1 MKLPWELGAEAKQL
15 QLSFLTPLL
24 FCFPPTPVPGSAVV
38 VPALP
43 ALLGAVAVRTNAVC
57 DLSPSANNPWSAL
70 SPYITTHEEGKS
82 RAKASSHPKGR
93 VEQQLLSDSVC
104 SPVRSSIANWEIEMK
119 RNTKKLLLWLLMFF
133 SDTVPFS
140 YEKSMKERAIE
151 LMQDTRLIDGHN
163 DFALRLR
170 IFYQNRLSRVN
181 LRELNK
187 THTNLAKLQ
196 AGYVGAQFWSVY
208 VLCSAQN
215 KDAVRL
221 TLEQIDVVKRMCNS
235 YEELEFVTTS
245 QGISDSRRIACLIG
259 IEGGHSIDSSLAT
272 LSESSSKGTH
282 NFYPTVIGLTAF
294 GQEVV
299 KEMNRLGMLIDLSHT
314 SYSTAKAALSISK
327 APVIFSHSSA
337 FSICNHSR
345 NVPDDILQQLKKN
358 KGIIMVTF
366 NANVL
371 ACGRK
376 VVNVSTLADHFDHI
390 KKIAGSESIGIGGD
404 YDGVER
410 FPEGLEDVSKY
421 PSLIEELLRRGWNE
435 TELKGVLR
443 DNFLRVFREVEN
455 VRNISGLADVGE
467 SEIPQ
472 EEVQNSCRLDLH
484 NRQLQT
490 ARSFGFPSVSKPF
503 SLTVVVSYLII
514 YYES

>member
-1 MKLPWELGAEAKQL
+1 M
-15 QLSFLTPLL
+15 
-24 FCFPPTPVPGSAVV
+24 
-38 VPALP
+38 
-43 ALLGAVAVRTNAVC
+43 R
-57 DLSPSANNPWSAL
+57 
-70 SPYITTHEEGKS
+70 
-82 RAKASSHPKGR
+82 
-93 VEQQLLSDSVC
+93 
-104 SPVRSSIANWEIEMK
+104 
-119 RNTKKLLLWLLMFF
+119 
-133 SDTVPFS
+133 
-140 YEKSMKERAIE
+140 ERAIE

-163 DFALRLR
+163 DFVLQLR
-170 IFYQNRLSRVN
+170 IFYQNKLSRVN

-221 TLEQIDVVKRMCNS
+221 TLEQIDVVKRMCDS
-235 YEELEFVTTS
+235 YEELELVTTS
-245 QGISDSRRIACLIG
+245 QGDALSCNRIFLNRIAGVMIACLIG

-272 LSESSSKGTH
+272 LRMFYDLGVRYMTLTHSCNTPWSESSSKGTH
-282 NFYPTVIGLTAF
+282 NFYPSVIGLTTF

-366 NANVL
+366 NADVL
-371 ACGRK
+371 ACGKK

-435 TELKGVLR
+435 TELRGVLR
-443 DNFLRVFREVEN
+443 ENFLRVFREVE
-455 VRNISGLADVGE
+455 
-467 SEIPQ
+467 
-472 EEVQNSCRLDLH
+472 
-484 NRQLQT
+484 
-490 ARSFGFPSVSKPF
+490 
-503 SLTVVVSYLII
+503 
-514 YYES
+514 

>member
-1 MKLPWELGAEAKQL
+1 M
-15 QLSFLTPLL
+15 
-24 FCFPPTPVPGSAVV
+24 
-38 VPALP
+38 
-43 ALLGAVAVRTNAVC
+43 
-57 DLSPSANNPWSAL
+57 
-70 SPYITTHEEGKS
+70 
-82 RAKASSHPKGR
+82 
-93 VEQQLLSDSVC
+93 
-104 SPVRSSIANWEIEMK
+104 EMK
-119 RNTKKLLLWLLMFF
+119 RNTTKWLLWLLIFF
-133 SDTVPFS
+133 DTVPFS
-140 YEKSMKERAIE
+140 YEKSMRERAIE
-151 LMQDTRLIDGHN
+151 LMEDARLIDGHN
-163 DFALRLR
+163 DLVLRLR
-170 IFYQNRLSRVN
+170 IFYQNRLSKVN

-187 THTNLAKLQ
+187 THTNLVKLQ

-208 VLCSAQN
+208 VICSAQN

-235 YEELEFVTTS
+235 YEELELVTTS

-272 LSESSSKGTH
+272 LRMYYDLGVRYMTLTSESSSKGIH
-282 NFYPTVIGLTAF
+282 NFYPSVTGLTAF

-314 SYSTAKAALSISK
+314 SYSTAKAALNISK

-366 NANVL
+366 NADVL

-435 TELKGVLR
+435 MELRGVLR
-443 DNFLRVFREVEN
+443 ENFLRVFREVEK
-455 VRNISGLADVGE
+455 VRTISGLMDVGE

-472 EEVQNSCRLDLH
+472 EVVQNSCRLDLR
-484 NRQLQT
+484 NPRLQT
-490 ARSFGFPSVSKPF
+490 AKSFGFPSVAQPF
-503 SLTVVVSYLII
+503 SLTLVIVSYLIL

>member
-1 MKLPWELGAEAKQL
+1 M
-15 QLSFLTPLL
+15 
-24 FCFPPTPVPGSAVV
+24 
-38 VPALP
+38 
-43 ALLGAVAVRTNAVC
+43 
-57 DLSPSANNPWSAL
+57 
-70 SPYITTHEEGKS
+70 
-82 RAKASSHPKGR
+82 
-93 VEQQLLSDSVC
+93 
-104 SPVRSSIANWEIEMK
+104 EMK
-119 RNTKKLLLWLLMFF
+119 RDTTKLLLWLLIFF
-133 SDTVPFS
+133 DAVAFS
-140 YEKSMKERAIE
+140 YEESMEERAKE
-151 LMQDTRLIDGHN
+151 LMEDTRLIDGHN
-163 DFALRLR
+163 DFALQLR
-170 IFYQNRLSRVN
+170 IFYQNRISGVN
-181 LRELNK
+181 LKALNK

-272 LSESSSKGTH
+272 LRMYYDLGVRYMTLTHTCNTPWSESSSKGAH
-282 NFYPTVIGLTAF
+282 SFYPNVTGLTAF

-314 SYSTAKAALSISK
+314 SYSTAKAALNISK

-337 FSICNHSR
+337 FSVCNHSR
-345 NVPDDILQQLKKN
+345 NVPDDILQQLVRIFGLVPICLN
-358 KGIIMVTF
+358 CIISSCPILRYCF
-366 NANVL
+366 LCYVL
-371 ACGRK
+371 
-376 VVNVSTLADHFDHI
+376 SDHFDHI
-390 KKIAGSESIGIGGD
+390 KKIAGAESIGIGGD

-421 PSLIEELLRRGWNE
+421 PALIVELLRRGWSE

-443 DNFLRVFREVEN
+443 ENFLRVFREVEN
-455 VRNISGLADVGE
+455 ARSTSGPKDAGE

-472 EEVQNSCRLDLH
+472 EEVQNACRLDLH
-484 NRQLQT
+484 NQQLQRQNQQFQS
-490 ARSFGFPSVSKPF
+490 ARSFGLPSVAKPF
-503 SLTVVVSYLII
+503 SLTVVIVSYLIL
-514 YYES
+514 YFES

>member
-1 MKLPWELGAEAKQL
+1 M
-15 QLSFLTPLL
+15 
-24 FCFPPTPVPGSAVV
+24 
-38 VPALP
+38 
-43 ALLGAVAVRTNAVC
+43 R
-57 DLSPSANNPWSAL
+57 
-70 SPYITTHEEGKS
+70 
-82 RAKASSHPKGR
+82 
-93 VEQQLLSDSVC
+93 
-104 SPVRSSIANWEIEMK
+104 
-119 RNTKKLLLWLLMFF
+119 
-133 SDTVPFS
+133 
-140 YEKSMKERAIE
+140 ERAVK

-163 DFALRLR
+163 DFVLRLR

-181 LRELNK
+181 LREVNK
-187 THTNLAKLQ
+187 THTNLVKLQ
-196 AGYVGAQFWSVY
+196 AGFVGAQFWSVY

-235 YEELEFVTTS
+235 YEELELVTTS
-245 QGISDSRRIACLIG
+245 QVLWNYLPLYLSGISDSRRIACLIG

-272 LSESSSKGTH
+272 LRMYYDLGVRYMTLTHSCNTPWSESSSKGLH
-282 NFYPTVIGLTAF
+282 NFYPSVIGLTAF

-314 SYSTAKAALSISK
+314 SYFTAKAALNISK

-337 FSICNHSR
+337 FSVCNHSR

-366 NANVL
+366 NADAL

-421 PSLIEELLRRGWNE
+421 PYLIEELLRRGWTE

-443 DNFLRVFREVEN
+443 ENFLRVFREVE
-455 VRNISGLADVGE
+455 
-467 SEIPQ
+467 
-472 EEVQNSCRLDLH
+472 
-484 NRQLQT
+484 
-490 ARSFGFPSVSKPF
+490 
-503 SLTVVVSYLII
+503 
-514 YYES
+514 

>member
-1 MKLPWELGAEAKQL
+1 M
-15 QLSFLTPLL
+15 
-24 FCFPPTPVPGSAVV
+24 
-38 VPALP
+38 
-43 ALLGAVAVRTNAVC
+43 R
-57 DLSPSANNPWSAL
+57 
-70 SPYITTHEEGKS
+70 
-82 RAKASSHPKGR
+82 
-93 VEQQLLSDSVC
+93 
-104 SPVRSSIANWEIEMK
+104 
-119 RNTKKLLLWLLMFF
+119 
-133 SDTVPFS
+133 
-140 YEKSMKERAIE
+140 ERAIE
-151 LMQDTRLIDGHN
+151 LMQDARLIDGHN
-163 DFALRLR
+163 DFPLRLR
-170 IFYQNRLSRVN
+170 ILYHNRLSKVN
-181 LRELNK
+181 LRELNV
-187 THTNLAKLQ
+187 THTNLVKLQ

-235 YEELEFVTTS
+235 YQELELVTTS
-245 QGISDSRRIACLIG
+245 QGDALSCNRKILNGIAGSMIACLIG

-272 LSESSSKGTH
+272 LRMYYDLGVRYMTLTHTCNTPWSESSSKGIH
-282 NFYPTVIGLTAF
+282 NFYPRVTGLTAF

-337 FSICNHSR
+337 FSVCNHSR
-345 NVPDDILQQLKKN
+345 NVPDDILQLVKKK

-366 NANVL
+366 NADVL

-390 KKIAGSESIGIGGD
+390 KEVAGSESIGIGGD

-421 PSLIEELLRRGWNE
+421 PSLIEELLRRGWKE

-443 DNFLRVFREVEN
+443 ENFLRVFREVE
-455 VRNISGLADVGE
+455 
-467 SEIPQ
+467 
-472 EEVQNSCRLDLH
+472 
-484 NRQLQT
+484 
-490 ARSFGFPSVSKPF
+490 
-503 SLTVVVSYLII
+503 
-514 YYES
+514 

>member
-1 MKLPWELGAEAKQL
+1 
-15 QLSFLTPLL
+15 
-24 FCFPPTPVPGSAVV
+24 
-38 VPALP
+38 
-43 ALLGAVAVRTNAVC
+43 
-57 DLSPSANNPWSAL
+57 
-70 SPYITTHEEGKS
+70 
-82 RAKASSHPKGR
+82 
-93 VEQQLLSDSVC
+93 
-104 SPVRSSIANWEIEMK
+104 MK
-119 RNTKKLLLWLLMFF
+119 RNPAKLLLWLLMFL
-133 SDTVPFS
+133 SDTVPFIC
-140 YEKSMKERAIE
+140 EKSMRERAIK

-163 DFALRLR
+163 DFVLRLR
-170 IFYQNRLSRVN
+170 MFYQNRISKVN
-181 LRELNK
+181 LREVNK
-187 THTNLAKLQ
+187 THTNLVKLK

-235 YEELEFVTTS
+235 YEELELVTTS
-245 QGISDSRRIACLIG
+245 QGVSDSTKIACLIG

-272 LSESSSKGTH
+272 LRMYYDLGVRYMTLTHSCNTPWSESSSKGIH
-282 NFYPTVIGLTAF
+282 NFYPNVTGLTAF

-314 SYSTAKAALSISK
+314 SYSTATTALDISE

-337 FSICNHSR
+337 FSVCNHSR
-345 NVPDDILQQLKKN
+345 NVPDDILQKLKMN

-366 NANVL
+366 NADVL

-435 TELKGVLR
+435 TELKGVLKE
-443 DNFLRVFREVEN
+443 NFLRVFRDVEN
-455 VRNISGLADVGE
+455 VRKNDRLMDVGE
-467 SEIPQ
+467 SEIPH
-472 EEVQNSCRLDLH
+472 EEVQNSCRLDLRNTQIQPDRFH
-484 NRQLQT
+484 HWSEKISPHQQ
-490 ARSFGFPSVSKPF
+490 V
-503 SLTVVVSYLII
+503 
-514 YYES
+514 

>member
-1 MKLPWELGAEAKQL
+1 MEIKR
-15 QLSFLTPLL
+15 S
-24 FCFPPTPVPGSAVV
+24 
-38 VPALP
+38 
-43 ALLGAVAVRTNAVC
+43 
-57 DLSPSANNPWSAL
+57 
-70 SPYITTHEEGKS
+70 TTK
-82 RAKASSHPKGR
+82 
-93 VEQQLLSDSVC
+93 
-104 SPVRSSIANWEIEMK
+104 
-119 RNTKKLLLWLLMFF
+119 LLWLLMFF
-133 SDTVPFS
+133 SDIVPFS
-140 YEKSMKERAIE
+140 YEKSMRERAIE
-151 LMQDTRLIDGHN
+151 LMQAARLIDGHN

-170 IFYQNRLSRVN
+170 ILYHNRLSKVN
-181 LRELNK
+181 LRELNV

-235 YEELEFVTTS
+235 YQELELVTTS
-245 QGISDSRRIACLIG
+245 QGVSDSQRIACLIG

-272 LSESSSKGTH
+272 LRMYYDLGVRYMTLTHTCNTPWSESSSKGIH
-282 NFYPTVIGLTAF
+282 NFYPGVTGLTTF

-337 FSICNHSR
+337 FSVCNHSR
-345 NVPDDILQQLKKN
+345 NVPDDILQLLKKK

-366 NANVL
+366 NADVL

-390 KKIAGSESIGIGGD
+390 KQIAGSESIGIGGD

-421 PSLIEELLRRGWNE
+421 PSLIEELLRRGWKE
-435 TELKGVLR
+435 TELKGILR
-443 DNFLRVFREVEN
+443 ENFLRVFKEVEN
-455 VRNISGLADVGE
+455 VRNIGGQMDVGE
-467 SEIPQ
+467 TEILQ
-472 EEVQNSCRLDLH
+472 KEVQNSCRLDLRNH
-484 NRQLQT
+484 RLRTTLQT
-490 ARSFGFPSVSKPF
+490 TKSFGFSSVAQPF
-503 SLTVVVSYLII
+503 SVTLVIVSYLILC
-514 YYES
+514 YES

>member
-1 MKLPWELGAEAKQL
+1 I
-15 QLSFLTPLL
+15 
-24 FCFPPTPVPGSAVV
+24 
-38 VPALP
+38 
-43 ALLGAVAVRTNAVC
+43 R
-57 DLSPSANNPWSAL
+57 
-70 SPYITTHEEGKS
+70 
-82 RAKASSHPKGR
+82 
-93 VEQQLLSDSVC
+93 
-104 SPVRSSIANWEIEMK
+104 
-119 RNTKKLLLWLLMFF
+119 
-133 SDTVPFS
+133 
-140 YEKSMKERAIE
+140 ERATN

-163 DFALRLR
+163 DFVLRLR

-181 LRELNK
+181 LSTVNK

-221 TLEQIDVVKRMCNS
+221 TLEQIDVVKRMCSS
-235 YEELEFVTTS
+235 YKELELVTTS
-245 QGISDSRRIACLIG
+245 KGDALSCISDSRRIACLIG

-272 LSESSSKGTH
+272 LRMYYDLGVRYMTLTHSCNTPWSESSSKGIH
-282 NFYPTVIGLTAF
+282 NFYPSVTGLTAF
-294 GQEVV
+294 GQEVI
-299 KEMNRLGMLIDLSHT
+299 KEMNRLGMMIDLSHT
-314 SYSTAKAALSISK
+314 SYSTAKAALTISK

-337 FSICNHSR
+337 FSICNHPR
-345 NVPDDILQQLKKN
+345 NVPDDILQQLKKK

-366 NANVL
+366 NADVL

-421 PSLIEELLRRGWNE
+421 PSLIEELLRRGWSE

-443 DNFLRVFREVEN
+443 ENFLRVFREVE
-455 VRNISGLADVGE
+455 
-467 SEIPQ
+467 
-472 EEVQNSCRLDLH
+472 
-484 NRQLQT
+484 
-490 ARSFGFPSVSKPF
+490 
-503 SLTVVVSYLII
+503 
-514 YYES
+514 

>member
-1 MKLPWELGAEAKQL
+1 M
-15 QLSFLTPLL
+15 
-24 FCFPPTPVPGSAVV
+24 
-38 VPALP
+38 
-43 ALLGAVAVRTNAVC
+43 R
-57 DLSPSANNPWSAL
+57 
-70 SPYITTHEEGKS
+70 
-82 RAKASSHPKGR
+82 
-93 VEQQLLSDSVC
+93 
-104 SPVRSSIANWEIEMK
+104 
-119 RNTKKLLLWLLMFF
+119 
-133 SDTVPFS
+133 
-140 YEKSMKERAIE
+140 ERAVE
-151 LMQDTRLIDGHN
+151 LMQDARLIDGHN
-163 DFALRLR
+163 DFVLQLR
-170 IFYQNRLSRVN
+170 ILYQNRLSRVN
-181 LRELNK
+181 LRELNM
-187 THTNLAKLQ
+187 THTNLVKLQ

-235 YEELEFVTTS
+235 YEELELVMTS
-245 QGISDSRRIACLIG
+245 QGISDSRKIACLIG

-272 LSESSSKGTH
+272 LRMYYDLGVRYMTLTHSCNTPWSESSSKGIH
-282 NFYPTVIGLTAF
+282 NFYPSVIGLTAF

-314 SYSTAKAALSISK
+314 SYSTVKAALSISK

-337 FSICNHSR
+337 FSVCNHSR

-366 NANVL
+366 NADVL

-376 VVNVSTLADHFDHI
+376 VVNISTLADHFDHI

-404 YDGVER
+404 YDGVQR

-443 DNFLRVFREVEN
+443 ENFLRVFREVE
-455 VRNISGLADVGE
+455 
-467 SEIPQ
+467 
-472 EEVQNSCRLDLH
+472 
-484 NRQLQT
+484 
-490 ARSFGFPSVSKPF
+490 
-503 SLTVVVSYLII
+503 
-514 YYES
+514 

>member
-1 MKLPWELGAEAKQL
+1 
-15 QLSFLTPLL
+15 
-24 FCFPPTPVPGSAVV
+24 
-38 VPALP
+38 
-43 ALLGAVAVRTNAVC
+43 VR
-57 DLSPSANNPWSAL
+57 
-70 SPYITTHEEGKS
+70 
-82 RAKASSHPKGR
+82 
-93 VEQQLLSDSVC
+93 
-104 SPVRSSIANWEIEMK
+104 
-119 RNTKKLLLWLLMFF
+119 
-133 SDTVPFS
+133 
-140 YEKSMKERAIE
+140 ERAIE
-151 LMQDTRLIDGHN
+151 LMQDARLIDGHN
-163 DFALRLR
+163 DFVLQLR
-170 IFYQNRLSRVN
+170 ILYQNRLSRVN
-181 LRELNK
+181 LRELNT
-187 THTNLAKLQ
+187 THTNLVKLQ

-235 YEELEFVTTS
+235 YEELELVMTS
-245 QGISDSRRIACLIG
+245 QGDAPSHKIIFKNVVAGGIKIACLIG

-272 LSESSSKGTH
+272 LRMYYDLGVRYMTLTHSCNTPWSESSSKGIH
-282 NFYPTVIGLTAF
+282 NFYPSVTGLTAF

-314 SYSTAKAALSISK
+314 SYSTAKAALNISK

-337 FSICNHSR
+337 FSVCNHSR

-366 NANVL
+366 NADVL

-376 VVNVSTLADHFDHI
+376 TVNISTLADHFDHI

-410 FPEGLEDVSKY
+410 FPKGLEDVSKY

-443 DNFLRVFREVEN
+443 ENFLRVFREVE
-455 VRNISGLADVGE
+455 
-467 SEIPQ
+467 
-472 EEVQNSCRLDLH
+472 
-484 NRQLQT
+484 
-490 ARSFGFPSVSKPF
+490 
-503 SLTVVVSYLII
+503 
-514 YYES
+514 